1 LRTQGKEE
9 VVDWVLLLGRIL
21 FGGLFVLSGVM
32 FHLLKREMAVEY
44 TRAKGAPLP
53 ELSAPL
59 TGVAIAVAGSFVI
72 IGLWVDL
79 AALVIAAFLF
89 STAYWMHAFWKVDD
103 PMERQMEQTHFNKD
117 VALAGGA
124 LILFY
129 LFQQAGDAIDLTIE
143 PALFD

>member
-1 LRTQGKEE
+1 M
-9 VVDWVLLLGRIL
+9 DWVLLIGRII
-21 FGGLFVLSGVM
+21 FGGLFVWSGIA

-59 TGVAIAVAGSFVI
+59 TGVAIAVAGVFVI
-72 IGLWVDL
+72 VGLWVDL

-89 STAYWMHAFWKVDD
+89 ATAYWMHAFWKSED
-103 PMERQMEQTHFNKD
+103 PMGRANEQAHFSKD
-117 VALAGGA
+117 VALAGAA

>member
-1 LRTQGKEE
+1 M
-9 VVDWVLLLGRIL
+9 DWVLLVGRVL
-21 FGGLFVLSGVM
+21 FAAVFVASGLA
-32 FHLLKREMAVEY
+32 FHLGKREMAVEY

-53 ELSAPL
+53 EVSVPL
-59 TGVAIAVAGSFVI
+59 TGIAIAVAGVFI
-72 IGLWVDL
+72 AIGLWVDL

-89 STAYWMHAFWKVDD
+89 ATAYWMHAFWKVDD
-103 PMERQMEQTHFNKD
+103 PMERMQEQVHFQKD

-129 LFQQAGDAIDLTIE
+129 LFQQYGEEIGIAIE